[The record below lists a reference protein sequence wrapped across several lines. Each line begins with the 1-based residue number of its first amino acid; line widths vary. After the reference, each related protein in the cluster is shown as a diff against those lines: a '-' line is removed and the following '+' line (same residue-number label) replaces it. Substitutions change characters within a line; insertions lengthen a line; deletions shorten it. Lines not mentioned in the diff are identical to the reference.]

1 MASDIL
7 QIVLSNLSG
16 DFVNFYFGNPKIE
29 IERFYLS
36 RYFLMEV
43 YEEGLVFC
51 GKVLDQKCLK
61 KRVTSLKRFEKPVFC
76 IRRMQKV
83 GQKVACDKF
92 WIW

>member
-43 YEEGLVFC
+43 YDEGLAFC
-51 GKVLDQKCLK
+51 GKVSDQKCLINEF
-61 KRVTSLKRFEKPVFC
+61 LKVIFLLAFQSEKLH
-76 IRRMQKV
+76 
-83 GQKVACDKF
+83 GKF
-92 WIW
+92 NSRPIY

>member
-16 DFVNFYFGNPKIE
+16 DFVNFYFGNPKRE

-43 YEEGLVFC
+43 YEE
-51 GKVLDQKCLK
+51 D
-61 KRVTSLKRFEKPVFC
+61 SLF
-76 IRRMQKV
+76 
-83 GQKVACDKF
+83 VAKF
-92 WIW
+92 RIKNV